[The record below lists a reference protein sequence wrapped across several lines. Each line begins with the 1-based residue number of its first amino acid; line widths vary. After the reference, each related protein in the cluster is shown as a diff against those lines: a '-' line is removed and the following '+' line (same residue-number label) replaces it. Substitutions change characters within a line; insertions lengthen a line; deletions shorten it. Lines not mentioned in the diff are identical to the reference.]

1 MRAVILTAFGG
12 PEHLALLDVPDPR
25 PADDEVLIR
34 VRTVGANRMDIDVMF
49 HRGIGRRVA
58 LPQILG
64 LDPAGEVVELGPGVT
79 DLEVGDRVVVKP
91 SIACGACRFC
101 LAGDDDAC
109 ARLVNIGVDRP
120 GGFADLVAVP
130 RSNVVRIPEAL
141 SFADATALAHAA
153 PVALLMLRERAR
165 VRPGDVVL
173 VSGAGGSIGSA
184 TVQVAKRLG
193 ARVIALAGSP
203 ETVAWATSLDP
214 EVVIDHASEPEF
226 AEHVREVAG
235 PDGVAVYVESTGRPS
250 VWAEAF
256 RTLGRRAR
264 VVACGSHAAPAVQLD
279 LNLMYRNRITII
291 GSSGS
296 SRATFADAF
305 DLVADGVIRP
315 NIHAVLPIERASE
328 AYGLLLAGQNRGK
341 VVLEVA

>member
-1 MRAVILTAFGG
+1 MRALTLTAFGG
-12 PEHLALLDVPDPR
+12 PENLAFLDVPDPR
-25 PADDEVLIR
+25 AADDEVLIR
-34 VRTVGANRMDIDVMF
+34 VQTVGANRMDIDVMF

-58 LPQILG
+58 VPQILG
-64 LDPAGEVVELGPGVT
+64 LDPAGEIVQLGTGVT
-79 DLEVGDRVVVKP
+79 DLEIGDRVVVKP

-109 ARLVNIGVDRP
+109 ARLVNIGVDRA

-130 RSNVVRIPEAL
+130 RSNVVRIPAGL

-153 PVALLMLRERAR
+153 PVALLMLRERAG
-165 VRPGDVVL
+165 VMPGEVVL

-184 TVQVAKRLG
+184 AVQVAKCFG
-193 ARVIALAGSP
+193 ARVVALAGSP
-203 ETVAWATSLDP
+203 ETVAWASTLDP
-214 EVVIDHASEPEF
+214 ELVIDHAAEPEF
-226 AEHVREVAG
+226 ADHVREVAG
-235 PDGVAVYVESTGRPS
+235 PDGVAVYIESTGRPS

-264 VVACGSHAAPAVQLD
+264 VIACGSHAAPLVPLD
-279 LNLMYRNRITII
+279 LNLMYRTRVTII

-305 DLVADGVIRP
+305 HLVADGVIRP
-315 NIHAVLPIERASE
+315 NIHAVLPIERFGE
-328 AYGLLLAGQNRGK
+328 AYDLLRAGQNRGK
-341 VVLEVA
+341 VVLQVA